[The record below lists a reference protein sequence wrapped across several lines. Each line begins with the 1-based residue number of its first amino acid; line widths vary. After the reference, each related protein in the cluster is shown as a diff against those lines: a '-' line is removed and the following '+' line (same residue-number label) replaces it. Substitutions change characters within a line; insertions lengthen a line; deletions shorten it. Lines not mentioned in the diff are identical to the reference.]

1 MEPSD
6 EAPDAASNSDVLVDL
21 VFGATGSIGDRV
33 VKQALGEGHDVTAF
47 TRDAARVTL
56 EHDRLQTVEGHV
68 TDPGACLPVVKD
80 ADAVIVTLGAG
91 RKGEVREAGTRAVVE
106 AMQQSGGGRLVCQ
119 STLGVGSSRPNL
131 SLLWKYVLFG
141 DLLRAVYADHVRQER
156 VVEESDLDWTI
167 VRPSAFADQSPGPVR
182 HGFDGAETGLRL
194 KIARADVA
202 AFLLTQIGDQT
213 YLHQAVSVS
222 A

>member
-1 MEPSD
+1 M
-6 EAPDAASNSDVLVDL
+6 NITI
-21 VFGATGSIGDRV
+21 FGATGSIGSRV

-47 TRDAARVTL
+47 TRDSARVTL
-56 EHDRLQTVEGHV
+56 EHDRLQTVEGDV

-141 DLLRAVYADHVRQER
+141 GLLRARSTPIMCAKRGWSRRATWTGRSCGHPHSPTRAQDR
-156 VVEESDLDWTI
+156 SDTA
-167 VRPSAFADQSPGPVR
+167 ST
-182 HGFDGAETGLRL
+182 EL
-194 KIARADVA
+194 K
-202 AFLLTQIGDQT
+202 QGCG
-213 YLHQAVSVS
+213 
-222 A
+222 